1 MCKTLKPDNR
11 IVPLSSLLPW
21 FIEFIT
27 QDICI
32 GYKFH
37 NTKLWFLLC
46 IALNYRTYFK
56 EIKRKNRLK
65 NLSTYV
71 PFPVSWFRLKT
82 KFPSGSVPLQPAELL
97 LPVLTVY
104 VGRLCLKGCV
114 KNKFLVF
121 PFNLTMYFIFI
132 PGGYFTSSSCGLTVF
147 SFSPLMWFQGPL
159 PSPFLV
165 RSWRF
170 DSSSL
175 VCSDCFPL
183 LLSGSS
189 SLGLSSWPWAAYL
202 RLSRAGQRADS
213 VWFSSRNS
221 AAELATPTRGLG
233 LTPEFG
239 PSLIQRWPLSAAFL
253 LGAAGLP
260 FPVI

>member
-1 MCKTLKPDNR
+1 M
-11 IVPLSSLLPW
+11 
-21 FIEFIT
+21 
-27 QDICI
+27 
-32 GYKFH
+32 
-37 NTKLWFLLC
+37 
-46 IALNYRTYFK
+46 
-56 EIKRKNRLK
+56 
-65 NLSTYV
+65 

-121 PFNLTMYFIFI
+121 PFNLTMYFILI

-175 VCSDCFPL
+175 VCSDWFPL

-239 PSLIQRWPLSAAFL
+239 PSLIQRGPLSAGFPSGSRRPTL
-253 LGAAGLP
+253 PSDLTRILAADIFEVCVCVRCCVCLCDYLMSIYTTVVIGGRYP
-260 FPVI
+260 F